1 MRFKSAVLSLGIAA
15 VCTGLAASPA
25 TAYVNTDLSK
35 MVWTRDTGQCLNTCV
50 LEDWANDL
58 SGTFFKRDVGG
69 TALKMHIY
77 KGSTT
82 VAQVE
87 FHPYDDVLW
96 VYDGAND
103 GDTIYVRLKWDE
115 GPFTNAVDAKYWAP
129 GASTVIDSNKV
140 QLAPDDD
147 IDEGTEVQLRIYD
160 DKALTDPITGWYTV
174 VA

>member
-1 MRFKSAVLSLGIAA
+1 MRIKSAVLSLGIVA

-25 TAYVNTDLSK
+25 TAYTNSDLSTK
-35 MVWTRDTGQCLNTCV
+35 VWTRDTGQCLNTCA
-50 LEDWANDL
+50 LEDWENDL
-58 SGTFFKRDVGG
+58 SGTFFKRDFGG
-69 TALKMHIY
+69 KALKMHIY
-77 KGSTT
+77 KGGRT

-87 FHPYDDVLW
+87 FHPYDEVLW

-103 GDTIYVRLKWDE
+103 SDTVYVRLKWDE

-140 QLAPDDD
+140 QLDPDDD
-147 IDEGTEVQLRIYD
+147 IDEGTKVELRIYD